1 MYFIDL
7 IMQATTLEPIHNG
20 DFSFWSLFVR
30 ADWVVKLVMLIL
42 IVASIWSWAIAVDK
56 GITMFLLKRRAKL
69 FEETFWSGKTLDELS
84 RAMAGDTRDPMAR
97 VFAAAMREYDESMTS
112 PRNDAAI
119 LSTRERIDRVMNLV
133 VNRELSKAER
143 GLSVLATIG
152 SASVFIGLF
161 GTVWGIMNSFRA
173 IAASQNT
180 NLSVVAPGIAEALF
194 ATALGLIAAIPAVI
208 FYNKYSSDI
217 DKYADSVSQNFER
230 VSSVAIGTASGGR
243 RQSSRRRGRKH
254 RLNAEINVTPLV
266 DVMLVLLIVFMIAAP
281 LLSVGVPVELPK
293 TDAKSLPSQQ
303 EPITITVDF
312 DGKIFIQEEQITL
325 DELAS
330 RLVAVS
336 ANGYDERI
344 YLRADQDSDYG
355 AVMRVMARVNSAG
368 FSNLGLVTD
377 PISQ

>member
-7 IMQATTLEPIHNG
+7 IMQGTTLEPIHNG

-30 ADWVVKLVMLIL
+30 ADWVVKLVMIIL

-84 RAMAGDTRDPMAR
+84 RAMGGDTRDPMAR
-97 VFAAAMREYDESMTS
+97 VFGAAMREYDESMTS

-217 DKYADSVSQNFER
+217 DKYA
-230 VSSVAIGTASGGR
+230 GR
-243 RQSSRRRGRKH
+243 LEGY
-254 RLNAEINVTPLV
+254 A
-266 DVMLVLLIVFMIAAP
+266 
-281 LLSVGVPVELPK
+281 
-293 TDAKSLPSQQ
+293 
-303 EPITITVDF
+303 
-312 DGKIFIQEEQITL
+312 
-325 DELAS
+325 DELSAILS
-330 RLVAVS
+330 RK
-336 ANGYDERI
+336 
-344 YLRADQDSDYG
+344 
-355 AVMRVMARVNSAG
+355 
-368 FSNLGLVTD
+368 
-377 PISQ
+377 ISKG

>member
-1 MYFIDL
+1 
-7 IMQATTLEPIHNG
+7 MQATTLEPVSHG

-30 ADWVVKLVMLIL
+30 ADWVVKMVMIIL
-42 IVASIWSWAIAVDK
+42 IIGSIWSWAIAVDK
-56 GITMFLLKRRAKL
+56 GITMYLLKRRAKL

-217 DKYADSVSQNFER
+217 DKYA
-230 VSSVAIGTASGGR
+230 GR
-243 RQSSRRRGRKH
+243 LEGY
-254 RLNAEINVTPLV
+254 A
-266 DVMLVLLIVFMIAAP
+266 
-281 LLSVGVPVELPK
+281 
-293 TDAKSLPSQQ
+293 
-303 EPITITVDF
+303 
-312 DGKIFIQEEQITL
+312 
-325 DELAS
+325 DELSAILS
-330 RLVAVS
+330 RK
-336 ANGYDERI
+336 
-344 YLRADQDSDYG
+344 
-355 AVMRVMARVNSAG
+355 
-368 FSNLGLVTD
+368 
-377 PISQ
+377 ISKG

>member
-30 ADWVVKLVMLIL
+30 ADWVVKLVMIIL

-84 RAMAGDTRDPMAR
+84 RAMGGDTRDPMAR

-143 GLSVLATIG
+143 GLSILATIG

-217 DKYADSVSQNFER
+217 DKYA
-230 VSSVAIGTASGGR
+230 GR
-243 RQSSRRRGRKH
+243 LEGY
-254 RLNAEINVTPLV
+254 A
-266 DVMLVLLIVFMIAAP
+266 
-281 LLSVGVPVELPK
+281 
-293 TDAKSLPSQQ
+293 
-303 EPITITVDF
+303 
-312 DGKIFIQEEQITL
+312 
-325 DELAS
+325 DELSAILS
-330 RLVAVS
+330 RK
-336 ANGYDERI
+336 
-344 YLRADQDSDYG
+344 
-355 AVMRVMARVNSAG
+355 
-368 FSNLGLVTD
+368 
-377 PISQ
+377 ISKG